1 MKQSHRCGVGCHWC
15 DRKGC
20 SWNENMFGKISSNWI
35 LARSVLYIFSS
46 HVREDNTKNFAKA
59 RSVKQKFFASSL
71 TIEPGFYLRRL
82 SEKWYKWP
90 PLIPPEFDAE
100 QQKNGWLFR
109 TGAMRSIRIFR
120 NKFWRS
126 LQTCCWKR
134 VLCTAV
140 CRVLEPEP
148 SVEPGHLAG
157 AGVVTLALLRLRF
170 RLRLQVKF

>member
-35 LARSVLYIFSS
+35 LAKSILYIFSS

-126 LQTCCWKR
+126 LQTLLKACTVHCCMQ
-134 VLCTAV
+134 
-140 CRVLEPEP
+140 
-148 SVEPGHLAG
+148 GFGAG
-157 AGVVTLALLRLRF
+157 AVRGAGAFGWGRSRHFGPAPAPVPSPAPG
-170 RLRLQVKF
+170 